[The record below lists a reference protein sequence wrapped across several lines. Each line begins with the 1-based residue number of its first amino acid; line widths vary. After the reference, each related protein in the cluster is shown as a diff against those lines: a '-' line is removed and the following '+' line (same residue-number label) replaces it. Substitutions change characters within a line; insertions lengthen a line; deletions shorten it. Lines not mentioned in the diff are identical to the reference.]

1 MPARDRTKFFKT
13 DHTSYFL
20 ILKNGVVKRRFFVPK
35 NNFRPDKAPT
45 HVRLCRI
52 FSPFIFRLSVSSVHI
67 LDIVLLEN
75 GVKNFIAFDDL
86 SQSLTLRNAFK
97 DILFY
102 ILMPSHNPRTIRLF
116 SRYDNLLAYFL
127 LLAPEYF

>member
-45 HVRLCRI
+45 HVGLCRI
-52 FSPFIFRLSVSSVHI
+52 FSLSMLRASVYPVHI
-67 LDIVLLEN
+67 LIAVLRERRQ
-75 GVKNFIAFDDL
+75 K
-86 SQSLTLRNAFK
+86 
-97 DILFY
+97 FY
-102 ILMPSHNPRTIRLF
+102 RL
-116 SRYDNLLAYFL
+116 
-127 LLAPEYF
+127 